1 MESTHV
7 VIATLVVYKITLLLI
22 GFWASRNVNSESDFF
37 IAGQGEGGG
46 LGALTAGL
54 SYGAS
59 TSSAWVLL
67 GYTGFVFSV
76 GVKALWL
83 IPGVFGGYVFTWLIL
98 GPKLNAETSSK
109 RHITVVDFLIADVD
123 GMWRKAIAYLC
134 ALMIIFCF
142 IFYIAAQ
149 FQAAGNAFVSIFD
162 MSMLESVLLGAV
174 IIMIYCFMGGFVAAS
189 ISDALQALV
198 MMAACIIVP
207 LIIVIKAGGLTEIF
221 SLLAQQESPS
231 YLSFSGDSAFLMTAG
246 AALGLVGVGQ
256 GAMGQPQLLNR
267 IMAARDQKARIT
279 GAWITIAWG
288 GIVYAGVTI
297 LAFAARA
304 LMPDVGA
311 EEIFFVASERFL
323 PLVLAGIVTAAILS
337 AVMSTVDSL
346 LLAAA
351 SAVSHDLGVAKFFP
365 KRELMVGRMAMLA
378 VGVIA
383 VIMTLYIPDSIFD
396 RALFSWVALGA
407 AFGPTILMRCLGV
420 RIKGAYIFAA
430 VSIGFFIAVIASYN
444 GSVTGDLIEKWLSWT
459 LSLIILYIG
468 RVPNERPES

>member
-1 MESTHV
+1 MDSKHV
-7 VIATLVVYKITLLLI
+7 VLATLIVYKLVLILI
-22 GFWASRNVNSESDFF
+22 GIWASRSVNSESDYF

-67 GYTGFVFSV
+67 GYTGFVFSI

-83 IPGVFGGYVFTWLIL
+83 IPGVFGGYLFTWLIL
-98 GPKLNAETSSK
+98 GPKLNAETSLK
-109 RHITVVDFLIADVD
+109 RHITIVDFIIANVD
-123 GMWRKAIAYLC
+123 GFWRKAIAYIC

-142 IFYIAAQ
+142 VFYIAAQ

-162 MSMLESVLLGAV
+162 MSMLESVLVGAA
-174 IIMIYCFMGGFVAAS
+174 IIILYCFMGGFVAAS

-207 LIIVIKAGGLTEIF
+207 FVIVSNAGGVGEIF
-221 SLLAQQESPS
+221 SLLAQQENGA
-231 YLSFSGDSAFLMTAG
+231 YLSFSGDSAFLITAG
-246 AALGLVGVGQ
+246 AAMGLVGVGL
-256 GAMGQPQLLNR
+256 GAAGQPQLLNR
-267 IMAARDQKARIT
+267 IMAARDEKARIT
-279 GAWITIAWG
+279 GAAITFFWG
-288 GIVYAGVTI
+288 GIVYTGVTL

-323 PLVLAGIVTAAILS
+323 PLILAGIVTAAILS

-351 SAVSHDLGVAKFFP
+351 SAVSHDIGVAKFFP
-365 KRELMVGRMAMLA
+365 KRELMVGRAAMLI
-378 VGVIA
+378 VGIVA
-383 VIMTLYIPDSIFD
+383 VILTLYLPDSIFD
-396 RALFSWVALGA
+396 RTLFSWVALGA
-407 AFGPTILMRCLGV
+407 AFGPTILMRCLGFEV
-420 RIKGAYIFAA
+420 KGAYVFAA
-430 VSIGFFIAVIASYN
+430 ILAGFFIAVIASYN
-444 GSVTGDLIEKWLSWT
+444 GSMSGDLIEKWLSWIVG
-459 LSLIILYIG
+459 LMILYVG
-468 RVPNERPES
+468 RVRVK